1 MSVQLDNLITILRDS
16 SKKPHIGTLCQAAVC
31 DDIPCE
37 DCPFDSASALK
48 EAIKELEV
56 LQHAKA

>member
-1 MSVQLDNLITILRDS
+1 MSVQLDNLIAILRDS
-16 SKKPHIGTLCQAAVC
+16 SKLIAEGNLCQKVC
-31 DDIPCE
+31 CDGIPCE
-37 DCPFDSASALK
+37 DCPFDSASAIK